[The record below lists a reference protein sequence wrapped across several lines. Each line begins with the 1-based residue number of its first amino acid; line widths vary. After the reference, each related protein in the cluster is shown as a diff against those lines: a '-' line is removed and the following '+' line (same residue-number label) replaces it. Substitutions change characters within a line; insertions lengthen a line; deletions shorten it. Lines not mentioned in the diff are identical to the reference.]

1 MEHDSSALFYLEHD
15 SPALFYL
22 EHGLLLLS
30 TWKYE
35 EERRWLDEVAPSSSY
50 SFPVELSYVTVCF
63 TGFISSGREKKDK

>member
-1 MEHDSSALFYLEHD
+1 MTVQLF
-15 SPALFYL
+15 STRNMTVQPFSIWNMTVQPF
-22 EHGLLLLS
+22 S

-63 TGFISSGREKKDK
+63 TGFISSEGKEG